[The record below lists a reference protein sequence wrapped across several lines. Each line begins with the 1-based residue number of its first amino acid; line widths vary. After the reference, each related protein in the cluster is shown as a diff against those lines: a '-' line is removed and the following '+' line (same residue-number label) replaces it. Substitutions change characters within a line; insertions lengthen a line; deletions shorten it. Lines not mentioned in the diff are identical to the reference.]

1 MYFVIAGGGEV
12 GFHLA
17 KALLESSH
25 EVMLLESDRR
35 RAQVIE
41 EKLGSVVLNAPADEG
56 RYQLEAGCQRADAV
70 IAVTGEDPANLIICQ
85 LAKWKCNVPRV
96 IARVNDPKNE
106 IVFKALGIDETIS
119 STRVIMNVIEQE
131 LPSGGFL
138 PLMPLTG
145 SHLELIEAEIAAGTP
160 SAGKSIG
167 SLGLPDGAA
176 IGGIVRKGAVVPSVT
191 GQVVRHVD
199 DDRVRPEEQA
209 DLQPQSGLVVQHVFP
224 DVMRDELREHDRDR
238 TFVILAR
245 SCIDVREQPRDER
258 AIRRFDHDQRDAVV
272 ARAPACPH

>member
-1 MYFVIAGGGEV
+1 VYFVIAGGGEV

-41 EKLGSVVLNAPADEG
+41 EQLGSIVLNAPADEG

-70 IAVTGEDPANLIICQ
+70 IAVTGQDAVNLIVCQ
-85 LAKWKCNVPRV
+85 LAKWQCHVPRV

-131 LPSGGFL
+131 LPSGGFM

-160 SAGKSIG
+160 AAGRAIG

-176 IGGIVRKGAVVPSVT
+176 VGGIVRKGGVV
-191 GQVVRHVD
+191 HAD
-199 DDRVRPEEQA
+199 DDTKLQVGDRIVVLSPTKDEAGVRKA
-209 DLQPQSGLVVQHVFP
+209 LFG
-224 DVMRDELREHDRDR
+224 
-238 TFVILAR
+238 
-245 SCIDVREQPRDER
+245 
-258 AIRRFDHDQRDAVV
+258 
-272 ARAPACPH
+272 

>member
-1 MYFVIAGGGEV
+1 VYFVIAGGGEV

-56 RYQLEAGCQRADAV
+56 RYQMEAGCQRADAV

-131 LPSGGFL
+131 LPSGGFM

-160 SAGKSIG
+160 SVGKSIRL
-167 SLGLPDGAA
+167 LGLPEGAA
-176 IGGIVRKGAVVPSVT
+176 LGGIVRKGSVV
-191 GQVVRHVD
+191 HAD
-199 DDRVRPEEQA
+199 DDTKLQVGDRIVVLSPTKDEAGVRKA
-209 DLQPQSGLVVQHVFP
+209 LFG
-224 DVMRDELREHDRDR
+224 
-238 TFVILAR
+238 
-245 SCIDVREQPRDER
+245 
-258 AIRRFDHDQRDAVV
+258 
-272 ARAPACPH
+272 

>member
-17 KALLESSH
+17 KALLEANH

-35 RAQVIE
+35 RAQVIQE
-41 EKLGSVVLNAPADEG
+41 HLGSVVLNAPADEG
-56 RYQLEAGCQRADAV
+56 RYQMEAGCQRADAV

-85 LAKWKCNVPRV
+85 LAKWKCHVPRV

-119 STRVIMNVIEQE
+119 STRVLMGVIEQE
-131 LPSGGFL
+131 LPMGGFL

-160 SAGKSIG
+160 SAGRAIRA
-167 SLGLPDGAA
+167 LGLPAGAA
-176 IGGIVRKGAVVPSVT
+176 VGGVVRKGVVLHIDLDTKLEV
-191 GQVVRHVD
+191 G
-199 DDRVRPEEQA
+199 DRIIVLSPTA
-209 DLQPQSGLVVQHVFP
+209 D
-224 DVMRDELREHDRDR
+224 E
-238 TFVILAR
+238 AK
-245 SCIDVREQPRDER
+245 VRE
-258 AIRRFDHDQRDAVV
+258 ALFG
-272 ARAPACPH
+272 

>member
-85 LAKWKCNVPRV
+85 LAKWKCHVPRV

-131 LPSGGFL
+131 LPSGGFM

-160 SAGKSIG
+160 SAGKSIRA
-167 SLGLPDGAA
+167 LGLPEGAA
-176 IGGIVRKGAVVPSVT
+176 VGGIVRKGSVV
-191 GQVVRHVD
+191 HAD
-199 DDRVRPEEQA
+199 DDTKLLVGDRIVVLSPTKDEAGVRKA
-209 DLQPQSGLVVQHVFP
+209 LFG
-224 DVMRDELREHDRDR
+224 
-238 TFVILAR
+238 
-245 SCIDVREQPRDER
+245 
-258 AIRRFDHDQRDAVV
+258 
-272 ARAPACPH
+272 

>member
-17 KALLESSH
+17 KALLEAGH
-25 EVMLLESDRR
+25 EIMLIESDRR
-35 RAQVIE
+35 RAQFIE
-41 EKLGSVVLNAPADEG
+41 EHLGSVVLNAPADEG
-56 RYQLEAGCQRADAV
+56 RFQVDLGCQRADAV
-70 IAVTGEDPANLIICQ
+70 IAVTGEDPANLVICQ

-119 STRVIMNVIEQE
+119 STRVMMNVIEQE

-160 SAGKSIG
+160 AAGKSIR
-167 SLGLPDGAA
+167 SLGLPPGAA
-176 IGGIVRKGAVVPSVT
+176 VGGVVRKGAVLRTDEDTKLEV
-191 GQVVRHVD
+191 G
-199 DDRVRPEEQA
+199 DRVVVLAPTKEE
-209 DLQPQSGLVVQHVFP
+209 
-224 DVMRDELREHDRDR
+224 
-238 TFVILAR
+238 
-245 SCIDVREQPRDER
+245 
-258 AIRRFDHDQRDAVV
+258 
-272 ARAPACPH
+272 

>member
-41 EKLGSVVLNAPADEG
+41 EQLGSIVLNAPADEG

-70 IAVTGEDPANLIICQ
+70 IAVTGQDAVNLIVCQ

-131 LPSGGFL
+131 LPSGGFM

-160 SAGKSIG
+160 AAGRAIG

-176 IGGIVRKGAVVPSVT
+176 VGGIVRKGIVV
-191 GQVVRHVD
+191 HAD
-199 DDRVRPEEQA
+199 DDTKLQVGDRIVVLSPTKDEAGVRKA
-209 DLQPQSGLVVQHVFP
+209 LFG
-224 DVMRDELREHDRDR
+224 
-238 TFVILAR
+238 
-245 SCIDVREQPRDER
+245 
-258 AIRRFDHDQRDAVV
+258 
-272 ARAPACPH
+272 

>member
-41 EKLGSVVLNAPADEG
+41 EQLGSIVLNAPADEG

-70 IAVTGEDPANLIICQ
+70 IAVTGQDAVNLIVCQ
-85 LAKWKCNVPRV
+85 LAKWQCNVPRV

-131 LPSGGFL
+131 LPSGGFM

-160 SAGKSIG
+160 AAGRAIG

-176 IGGIVRKGAVVPSVT
+176 VGGIVRKGSVV
-191 GQVVRHVD
+191 HAD
-199 DDRVRPEEQA
+199 DDTKLQIGDRIVVLSPTKDEAGVRKA
-209 DLQPQSGLVVQHVFP
+209 LFG
-224 DVMRDELREHDRDR
+224 
-238 TFVILAR
+238 
-245 SCIDVREQPRDER
+245 
-258 AIRRFDHDQRDAVV
+258 
-272 ARAPACPH
+272 

>member
-25 EVMLLESDRR
+25 EIMIIESDRR
-35 RAQVIE
+35 RAGFIE
-41 EKLGSVVLNAPADEG
+41 EQLGSVVLHAPADEG
-56 RYQLEAGCQRADAV
+56 RFQVEAGCQRADAV
-70 IAVTGEDPANLIICQ
+70 VAVTGEDPANLIICQ

-131 LPSGGFL
+131 LPSGGFM

-160 SAGKSIG
+160 SAGKSIA
-167 SLGLPDGAA
+167 SLGLPAGAA
-176 IGGIVRKGAVVPSVT
+176 VGGVVRKGSVL
-191 GQVVRHVD
+191 HAD
-199 DDRVRPEEQA
+199 DDTKLQVGDRV
-209 DLQPQSGLVVQHVFP
+209 VVLAP
-224 DVMRDELREHDRDR
+224 TKDE
-238 TFVILAR
+238 AA
-245 SCIDVREQPRDER
+245 VRK
-258 AIRRFDHDQRDAVV
+258 ALFG
-272 ARAPACPH
+272 

>member
-1 MYFVIAGGGEV
+1 MYFVIAGGGQV

-25 EVMLLESDRR
+25 EVILLESDRR

-41 EKLGSVVLNAPADEG
+41 AELGSVVLNAPADEG

-70 IAVTGEDPANLIICQ
+70 IAVTGEDPVNLIICQ

-131 LPSGGFL
+131 LPSGGFM

-160 SAGKSIG
+160 SVGKSIG
-167 SLGLPDGAA
+167 SLGLPEGAA
-176 IGGIVRKGAVVPSVT
+176 IGGIVRKGVVL
-191 GQVVRHVD
+191 HAD
-199 DDRVRPEEQA
+199 DDTKLQVGDRIVVLYPTAAENGVRQA
-209 DLQPQSGLVVQHVFP
+209 LFG
-224 DVMRDELREHDRDR
+224 
-238 TFVILAR
+238 
-245 SCIDVREQPRDER
+245 
-258 AIRRFDHDQRDAVV
+258 
-272 ARAPACPH
+272 

>member
-1 MYFVIAGGGEV
+1 VYFVIAGGGEV

-41 EKLGSVVLNAPADEG
+41 EQLGSIVLNAPADEG

-70 IAVTGEDPANLIICQ
+70 IAVTGQDAVNLIVCQ

-131 LPSGGFL
+131 LPSGGFM

-160 SAGKSIG
+160 AAGRAIG

-176 IGGIVRKGAVVPSVT
+176 VGGIVRKGSVV
-191 GQVVRHVD
+191 HAD
-199 DDRVRPEEQA
+199 DDTKLQVGDRIVVLSPTKDEAGVRKA
-209 DLQPQSGLVVQHVFP
+209 LFG
-224 DVMRDELREHDRDR
+224 
-238 TFVILAR
+238 
-245 SCIDVREQPRDER
+245 
-258 AIRRFDHDQRDAVV
+258 
-272 ARAPACPH
+272 

>member
-41 EKLGSVVLNAPADEG
+41 EQLGSIVLNAPADEG

-70 IAVTGEDPANLIICQ
+70 IAVTGQDAVNLIVCQ
-85 LAKWKCNVPRV
+85 LAKWQCHVPRV

-131 LPSGGFL
+131 LPSGGFM

-160 SAGKSIG
+160 AAGRAIG

-176 IGGIVRKGAVVPSVT
+176 VGGIVRKGSVV
-191 GQVVRHVD
+191 HAD
-199 DDRVRPEEQA
+199 DDTKLEVGDRIVVLSPTKDEAGVRKA
-209 DLQPQSGLVVQHVFP
+209 LFG
-224 DVMRDELREHDRDR
+224 
-238 TFVILAR
+238 
-245 SCIDVREQPRDER
+245 
-258 AIRRFDHDQRDAVV
+258 
-272 ARAPACPH
+272 

>member
-25 EVMLLESDRR
+25 EVMLLERDRR

-41 EKLGSVVLNAPADEG
+41 DQLGPVVLNAPADEG

-131 LPSGGFL
+131 LPSGGFM

-145 SHLELIEAEIAAGTP
+145 SHLELIEAEIAARTP
-160 SAGKSIG
+160 SAGKSIR
-167 SLGLPDGAA
+167 SLGLPEGAA
-176 IGGIVRKGAVVPSVT
+176 VGGIVRKGSVL
-191 GQVVRHVD
+191 HAD
-199 DDRVRPEEQA
+199 DDTTLQVGDRIVVLSPTKDEAGVRKA
-209 DLQPQSGLVVQHVFP
+209 LFG
-224 DVMRDELREHDRDR
+224 
-238 TFVILAR
+238 
-245 SCIDVREQPRDER
+245 
-258 AIRRFDHDQRDAVV
+258 
-272 ARAPACPH
+272 